1 MDRRGFIG
9 GAGGFA
15 ASTILAG
22 HARGQ
27 SGPIRI
33 IYPFAP
39 GGAGDALVRIL
50 AERIGVAF
58 NETAIVENRTGGDG
72 RIGLRAVKT
81 APPDGR
87 TLLFTPFGPIVTHP
101 SVYANLPYD
110 TFNDF
115 APISRLV
122 TLDFAIATG
131 PQTGAWTLAELI
143 GWLKANPG
151 KASYGIPGAGTV
163 PHFLGAQFGVVTGI
177 DMRVVTYK
185 GTTPAM
191 ADVIG
196 GQIPCVVA
204 PISDL
209 LEQHRAGAIRIVGV
223 AGETRSPFAADVP
236 TLREGGVDLV
246 GQGWYGLYAPA
257 GTPADIIAKTSAVAR
272 ETLLSEQGRARMAQL
287 GFVPVAGSP
296 EDLAATQRRDFAFWA
311 PAIKASGF
319 KAEE

>member
-1 MDRRGFIG
+1 MNRREFMV
-9 GAGGFA
+9 GAVSASLPLASPA
-15 ASTILAG
+15 ARA
-22 HARGQ
+22 Q
-27 SGPIRI
+27 SGPIRV

-58 NETAIVENRTGGDG
+58 NETAIVENKTGGDG
-72 RIGLRAVKT
+72 RIGLRTVKV

-110 TFNDF
+110 TFKDF

-131 PQTGAWTLAELI
+131 PQTGAHSLAELI
-143 GWLKANPG
+143 AWFNANPG

-185 GTTPAM
+185 GTTPAVT
-191 ADVIG
+191 DVIG

-209 LEQHRAGAIRIVGV
+209 LAQHRAGAIRIVGV
-223 AGETRSPFAADVP
+223 ASEKRSPFAPDAP
-236 TLREGGVDLV
+236 TFREGGVDLV

-257 GTPADIIAKTSAVAR
+257 GTPADIIEKTYAVAR
-272 ETLLSEQGRARMAQL
+272 DTLLSEQGRARMTEL

-296 EDLAATQRRDFAFWA
+296 EDLAAIERRDFAFWA
-311 PAIKASGF
+311 PAIKSSGF